1 MKKLIALGLAAC
13 MTFSLAGCSGSAG
26 KETAAA
32 SAAETTAETSAE
44 AETSAK
50 ATADAETSIDK
61 LTVTYVTSPL
71 NVPTII
77 EKDQG
82 IFEKEL
88 GVPVE
93 YAELT
98 SGADQT
104 QALASGDVQVLY
116 AVGATSVILSAA
128 NGADIKVLNM
138 YSRSPKA
145 FCMYSKDDTLT
156 SPESLK
162 GKTIAGPTGT
172 NLHELLVSYL
182 AQADMTL
189 DDVNYVNMSIPDAKA
204 GLDGGS
210 VDVALLA
217 GAAAYNAEKQGC
229 HKVIDGEGLIKAIIA
244 VATTQ
249 KFYDE
254 HPEVIAQLE
263 KSQQEIA
270 DFMKENPDETI
281 SIVAKELDLDE
292 EAVKEMYGYY
302 DFSLDI
308 SDDDKDG
315 FQKTADFMLE
325 SGMIDEPLD
334 VNTLF
339 IQ

>member
-145 FCMYSKDDTLT
+145 FCMYSKDESLT
-156 SPESLK
+156 TPESLK

-189 DDVNYVNMSIPDAKA
+189 DDVNYVNMSIPDGK
-204 GLDGGS
+204 GRS
-210 VDVALLA
+210 
-217 GAAAYNAEKQGC
+217 
-229 HKVIDGEGLIKAIIA
+229 
-244 VATTQ
+244 
-249 KFYDE
+249 
-254 HPEVIAQLE
+254 
-263 KSQQEIA
+263 
-270 DFMKENPDETI
+270 
-281 SIVAKELDLDE
+281 
-292 EAVKEMYGYY
+292 
-302 DFSLDI
+302 
-308 SDDDKDG
+308 
-315 FQKTADFMLE
+315 
-325 SGMIDEPLD
+325 
-334 VNTLF
+334 
-339 IQ
+339 